1 MFFRLVQKVHLSF
14 SVIAHL
20 NREKIISILERES
33 VFLNDYNLYYYF
45 EQKHMIHR
53 LEGMGGYWL
62 TTYTMFKY
70 RNKLHLCMERC
81 VMNGCCWEAVVQK
94 KPCLHASKHL
104 FWFLNLITHIPLCM
118 INSIQVSDHLFHRVG
133 LDLSLSQPL
142 FCIFRNQD
150 KDVDVSQ

>member
-81 VMNGCCWEAVVQK
+81 AMVVVGKQWCK
-94 KPCLHASKHL
+94 KKHAYMQANICFDS
-104 FWFLNLITHIPLCM
+104 
-118 INSIQVSDHLFHRVG
+118 
-133 LDLSLSQPL
+133 
-142 FCIFRNQD
+142 
-150 KDVDVSQ
+150 